1 VLLNTV
7 SFLELINTSA
17 CIDELLSAR
26 EERVAFGTD
35 INFNDIRILRR
46 ARFKL
51 RAAGADDRRR
61 VILGMNILF
70 HGSPLPF
77 MNNFPYYILFFGV
90 RQLIFLFICKKLFF
104 RPIFRIKRKKTKF
117 SRKRLPI
124 KGKCGIIYTMN
135 IWKTTA
141 PRSLVRE
148 ECEETE
154 TEGKLRVR
162 VTKVLVCDMDVKLFS
177 GDAKL
182 AYPRVPGRFAVGMIA
197 GESENPLFPKG
208 RRVVL
213 HTFLPAPDPGTGK
226 ADFSRCD
233 YDVRGIT
240 CDGFLRDVIYLSPDE
255 MTPLPDSVNDEQA
268 LLLHHAALAKASAE
282 RLNAQKGQHVAV
294 VGANLLGIFICQLLI
309 YQQAAPILIDSDA
322 SRLDFAHGCGIY
334 YTALA
339 NETLLDNVASLTG
352 GRMASGAVY
361 SLDSGNDVS
370 AAFGVC
376 ARRTNV
382 VMSGLAPNSVKIDV
396 DAVLQKQII
405 LQAVCDCSDYLET
418 AINLTAQKAF
428 SSEYFRAE
436 IFRAVNAET
445 ALSQQGHDV
454 SVYRY
459 INLV

>member
-1 VLLNTV
+1 
-7 SFLELINTSA
+7 
-17 CIDELLSAR
+17 
-26 EERVAFGTD
+26 
-35 INFNDIRILRR
+35 
-46 ARFKL
+46 
-51 RAAGADDRRR
+51 
-61 VILGMNILF
+61 
-70 HGSPLPF
+70 

-233 YDVRGIT
+233 YDVGGIT